1 MKTDHKTQLHRWVSS
16 KIPIRIKILCLIWL
30 LSSILL
36 LPPTI
41 AEIATVHFIDQ
52 TEASG
57 ITFRHINGVSK
68 QKYIPE
74 TMGAGCLFFDYNN
87 DNLLDIY
94 LVNSGRSCE
103 NIDLPRQ
110 EPDEI
115 NALYRNNGDGTFTDV
130 TVAAGL
136 DKNVG
141 YGMGCISADYD
152 NDGDS
157 DLYLTN
163 YGENQFYRNNGDG
176 TFTDIT
182 QTAGVA
188 DPNWSVSASFGDYN
202 LDGFL
207 DLYVAN
213 YLNYK
218 IETAHPC
225 SLEGVHIY
233 CGPHEF
239 PGISDTLYR
248 NNGDGTFTDVTTKA
262 GVRNSGKGLGVIFTD
277 YNDDGYPDILVAN
290 DAVADF
296 LYRNNRDGS
305 FTDMAIA
312 AGIAFNS
319 EGRETASMGIADG
332 DYDNDQRTDF
342 LITNFSL
349 EVNSLFRNEGDG
361 NFTMTTYETGIAEPS
376 FNRLGFGAQFLDADN
391 DGYLDLFVANGHVWD
406 NVSQITPTLSYR
418 QKSQFFYNTGTG
430 RLTDSSDTAGEY
442 FKNAIVARGTAIGD
456 YDNDGDADI
465 LVTTSNNRPFLL
477 QNNSNTHNN
486 WLRIKLIGTSTNRD
500 AIGAKITV
508 KTENLTQFK
517 EVSCGGSYASCSSG
531 VLLFGLGK
539 NSIVKSLEVKWL
551 DGKGTE
557 LCQTIE
563 NIATNQ
569 TIIIEETR

>member
-1 MKTDHKTQLHRWVSS
+1 MKTNLRTLF
-16 KIPIRIKILCLIWL
+16 KITIRIRIIPLIWL
-30 LSSILL
+30 LSNFL
-36 LPPTI
+36 LPPTK
-41 AEIATVHFIDQ
+41 AEIPTVRFTDQ
-52 TEASG
+52 TEDSG

-68 QKYIPE
+68 HRYLPE

-87 DNLLDIY
+87 DALLDIF
-94 LVNSGRSCE
+94 LVNSGHSRK
-103 NIDLPRQ
+103 NIDLVRQ

-130 TVAAGL
+130 TVDAGL
-136 DKNVG
+136 DKNLG

-152 NDGDS
+152 NDGDP

-163 YGENQFYRNNGDG
+163 YGRNQFYRNNGDG

-182 QTAGVA
+182 ETAGVA
-188 DPNWSVSASFGDYN
+188 DPKWSVSASFGDYN

-207 DLYVAN
+207 DMYVAN
-213 YLNYK
+213 YLDYN

-233 CGPHEF
+233 CGPHEY

-248 NNGDGTFTDVTTKA
+248 NNGDGTFTDVTSEA

-305 FTDMAIA
+305 FTDVAIA

-319 EGRETASMGIADG
+319 EGRETGSMGIADG
-332 DYDNDQRTDF
+332 DYDNDGRTDF

-349 EVNSLFRNEGDG
+349 EVNSLFKNEGDG
-361 NFTMTTYETGIAEPS
+361 NFTMTTYQTGIAEPS
-376 FNRLGFGAQFLDADN
+376 FNRLGFGTQFLDADN

-418 QKSQFFYNTGTG
+418 QNSQFFYNTGSG
-430 RLTDSSDTAGEY
+430 RLSDSSDTAGEH
-442 FKNAIVARGTAIGD
+442 FKNTIVARGTAIGD
-456 YDNDGDADI
+456 YDNDGDSDI
-465 LVTTSNNRPFLL
+465 LVTTSNNRPILL
-477 QNNSNTHNN
+477 RNDSNTNNN
-486 WLRIKLIGTSTNRD
+486 WLRIKLIGTSNNRD

-508 KTENLTQFK
+508 KTENLMQFK
-517 EVSCGGSYASCSSG
+517 EVSCGGSYASCSSRI
-531 VLLFGLGK
+531 LIFGLRT
-539 NSIVKSLEVKWL
+539 NSVVKSLEVKWL
-551 DGKGTE
+551 DGKI
-557 LCQTIE
+557 QTIE
-563 NIATNQ
+563 NIPTNE
-569 TIIIEETR
+569 TITVEELR